1 MLSRYIPKRFL
12 FKFIERENLNG
23 VINLDSEVKRKSPS
37 SINGINVQDHYPVN
51 HGTVMK
57 LIREN
62 LFTKDSGDKTL
73 LDCTVG
79 TAGHAKLLL
88 KNFPNLHM

>member
-12 FKFIERENLNG
+12 FKFIEKENLNT
-23 VINLDSEVKRKSPS
+23 VINLDSEVKQKAPS
-37 SINGINVQDHYPVN
+37 SINGVNVENHYPVN
-51 HGTVMK
+51 HGTVTK
-57 LIREN
+57 IIREH
-62 LFTKDSGDKTL
+62 LFSKDHTDKTL

-88 KNFPNLHM
+88 KNIPNLHM